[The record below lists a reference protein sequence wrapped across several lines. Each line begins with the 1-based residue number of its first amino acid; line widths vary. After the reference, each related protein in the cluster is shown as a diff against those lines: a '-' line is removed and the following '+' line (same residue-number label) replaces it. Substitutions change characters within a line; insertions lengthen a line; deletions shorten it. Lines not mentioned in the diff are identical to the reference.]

1 MIVMLLV
8 RGIIFKLKQLDAFKE
23 NTELLISKLRSL
35 GLFSDRQITP
45 RGNMLDTLCAL
56 LEKELAFG
64 PGEVDLVMLQHKF
77 EIENKDGSM
86 VSVMILKATFYRSY
100 HPSFSQKT
108 LTSTLEAYGEVN
120 GTSAMAKTVGVPC
133 GVAVD
138 CILKG
143 KISKAGVHA
152 PYDEEV
158 RYFYFPPI
166 AGILFDLY

>member
-86 VSVMILKATFYRSY
+86 VSVMILKAT
-100 HPSFSQKT
+100 
-108 LTSTLEAYGEVN
+108 
-120 GTSAMAKTVGVPC
+120 
-133 GVAVD
+133 
-138 CILKG
+138 
-143 KISKAGVHA
+143 
-152 PYDEEV
+152 
-158 RYFYFPPI
+158 
-166 AGILFDLY
+166 